1 MTVSEVFEWWS
12 QGRVEEAY
20 EAARSL
26 YVDDKSPKV
35 STLMFLTASDIRKQR
50 LDAGLL
56 DEARKIELALE
67 RLQTQTPMH
76 LLLGRWGEETAVAY
90 LRKKGYVIVE
100 RDWHSGHRDIDII
113 AQHEEVL
120 VFVEVKTRQ
129 NTDFLEPE
137 LAVNYQKQRN
147 LRLAINHYVKYHHVT
162 LPWRF
167 DVITIIGTIGDCV
180 PEINHIEDFSLI

>member
-1 MTVSEVFEWWS
+1 MTVSEVYEWRS
-12 QGRVEEAY
+12 QGLVEEAY

-35 STLMFLTASDIRKQR
+35 STLMFLTASDVLKKR
-50 LDAGLL
+50 LNAGLCE
-56 DEARKIELALE
+56 EARKIELALE
-67 RLQTQTPMH
+67 RLQTQTSMH
-76 LLLGRWGEETAVAY
+76 LLLGCWGEEMAVAY
-90 LRKKGYVIVE
+90 LRKKGYAIVE

-113 AQHEEVL
+113 AQHEGNL